1 MQNESG
7 NESRFDR
14 LHVFLIVVIAV
25 MVTAIATF
33 FLIKIYLFPSA
44 FKPVELNAR
53 EERTLQAKLDRLD
66 FTAWSP
72 PSETVK
78 PGVPLEPEPYSEKN
92 ADRTIRFTERELN
105 ALLAKNTDL
114 ADKVAIDLSR
124 ELLSAKILIPVE
136 EDFPIMGGKILR
148 VKAGLTFSYQN
159 GRPVVILR
167 GISLMGVPLPNA
179 WLGNMKNVD
188 VVKEFGGTE
197 GFWKAFADGVNN
209 VRVEEGLLAITL
221 NE

>member
-1 MQNESG
+1 MQNG
-7 NESRFDR
+7 PRLESRFDR

-25 MVTAIATF
+25 MLTAIVTC

-44 FKPVELNAR
+44 FKPVELNAP
-53 EERTLQAKLDRLD
+53 EERALQAKLDRLN
-66 FTAWSP
+66 FTNLSP
-72 PSETVK
+72 SSSAASS
-78 PGVPLEPEPYSEKN
+78 GGSLEPEPYSEKA
-92 ADRTIRFTERELN
+92 ADRTIRFTEKELN

-124 ELLSAKILIPVE
+124 DLVSAKILIPLN
-136 EDFPIMGGKILR
+136 EDFPIMGGKTLR
-148 VKAGLTFSYQN
+148 VKTGLTFSYQN

-167 GISLMGVPLPNA
+167 GISLMGIPLPNA
-179 WLGNMKNVD
+179 WLGNMKNID

-209 VRVEEGLLAITL
+209 VRVEKGLLTVTL